1 MEIRHT
7 HAIHALFRTNIRN
20 TLVRGLEHA
29 LLVTV
34 FVTAINMRITD
45 ART

>member
-29 LLVTV
+29 LIGDGLCDSHKHE
-34 FVTAINMRITD
+34 NH
-45 ART
+45 